1 MRGSKDNDSGE
12 NGDAGDD
19 KEGGEDMDLG
29 GDEATTST
37 DSTSSRWKRK
47 KVIGET
53 PTMQFNSCWFWWAW

>member
-19 KEGGEDMDLG
+19 EEGGEDMDLG

-37 DSTSSRWKRK
+37 DSASSRR
-47 KVIGET
+47 
-53 PTMQFNSCWFWWAW
+53 